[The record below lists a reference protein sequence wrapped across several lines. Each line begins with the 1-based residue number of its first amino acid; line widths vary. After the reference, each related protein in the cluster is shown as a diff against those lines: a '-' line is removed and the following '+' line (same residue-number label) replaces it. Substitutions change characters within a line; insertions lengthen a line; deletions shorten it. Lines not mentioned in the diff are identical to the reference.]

1 MRDKLR
7 EDEIKHN
14 TQIKAIA
21 DFLQKVLPQPSK
33 KVSFKSEQHSDSENP
48 RKR

>member
-1 MRDKLR
+1 MRHKIR

-21 DFLQKVLPQPSK
+21 DFLQKVLPQQQQS
-33 KVSFKSEQHSDSENP
+33 
-48 RKR
+48 